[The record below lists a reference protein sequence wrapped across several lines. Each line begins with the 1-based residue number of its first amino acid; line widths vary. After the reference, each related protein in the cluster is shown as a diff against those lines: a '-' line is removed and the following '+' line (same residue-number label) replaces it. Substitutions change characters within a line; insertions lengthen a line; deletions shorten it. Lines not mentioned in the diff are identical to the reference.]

1 MAKGER
7 VQIRVEGWIGERW
20 TGWFDGMAIVYEGE
34 EHERPVTLLT
44 GPVVDQAALRGL
56 LAKIWDLNLNVISVT
71 RSKAKGVGANE

>member
-1 MAKGER
+1 MAEGDR

-34 EHERPVTLLT
+34 EDDAPVTLLT

-56 LAKIWDLNLNVISVT
+56 LTKIWDLNLSLISMT
-71 RSKAKGVGANE
+71 QSKVKGVGANE